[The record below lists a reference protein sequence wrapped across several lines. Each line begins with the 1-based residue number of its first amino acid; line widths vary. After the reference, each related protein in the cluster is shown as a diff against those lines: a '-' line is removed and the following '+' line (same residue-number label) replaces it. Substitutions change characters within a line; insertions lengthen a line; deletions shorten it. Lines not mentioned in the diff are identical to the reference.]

1 MVKPLDLTLRVPDV
15 EQSRLEAIQ
24 WVALASM
31 LIDHIAAFFLDNETW
46 MRMVGRLAF
55 PLFALVFAWRMS
67 DTLSRNPFRDFKPTF
82 LRLLMAGLVAEVLFR
97 VMVVDLHYLNIM
109 FTFMLALVLVLM
121 TLESRPFFGM
131 KMPVRWALA
140 ALLYALASKWV
151 DYEWSGVAM
160 VYFLF
165 MYLHTNRAMYL
176 LGSLAALVAVSLNNP
191 YPVAIATAPIAVA
204 MLLTK
209 APWFHAQRRFRYFFY
224 WIYPLHLFAI
234 LIGLFVM
241 IHMTG
246 IKPG

>member
-1 MVKPLDLTLRVPDV
+1 
-15 EQSRLEAIQ
+15 
-24 WVALASM
+24 
-31 LIDHIAAFFLDNETW
+31 
-46 MRMVGRLAF
+46 
-55 PLFALVFAWRMS
+55 
-67 DTLSRNPFRDFKPTF
+67 
-82 LRLLMAGLVAEVLFR
+82 
-97 VMVVDLHYLNIM
+97 
-109 FTFMLALVLVLM
+109 
-121 TLESRPFFGM
+121 
-131 KMPVRWALA
+131 
-140 ALLYALASKWV
+140 
-151 DYEWSGVAM
+151 M